1 MKGVVNLTLFN
12 LWLSLFII
20 GAAYSDAGHLPV
32 AVFKNGLAFFLPI
45 AFDFWGVH
53 PCAIYL
59 ACKACFVDA
68 TITVVGAN
76 ATIHSVL
83 PAHPTATTTF
93 LFANVVGLYAI
104 RATAT
109 KGYILRVFLAKLIV
123 HLHPG
128 QA

>member
-1 MKGVVNLTLFN
+1 VKGVVNLALFY
-12 LWLSLFII
+12 LWFTLFII
-20 GAAYSDAGHLPV
+20 GATHSDAGHLSV

-53 PCAIYL
+53 SCAIYL

-68 TITVVGAN
+68 TIAVIGAN
-76 ATIHSVL
+76 VAIHSVL

-93 LFANVVGLYAI
+93 LLANVIRLYAI

-128 QA
+128 